1 MLQKENL
8 DTQHMTKK
16 TILLI
21 SFLLITSIGYGQTY
35 LIKGTVTD
43 SITGEGL
50 PYASLIFKGTTTGT
64 ATDMDGHF
72 ELTMPERT
80 QTLEVS
86 YLGYQTK
93 YLTITPQHS
102 GRLHISLTPD
112 GITLHEVVVKPQK
125 EKYTKKNNPAVQF
138 AKHVIERRDINNP
151 RNKNYYQYD
160 QYEKVLIGLN
170 EFEQKSKKGKTGKFD
185 FLKEYV
191 DTLGSGSTI
200 LPIIEKEKTETI
212 LYRKNPESEKRIIR
226 GQRSSGI
233 DEILTQDGVQQ
244 FLDEVFKDVDIFQN
258 NIPLFLQ
265 RFVSPLSS
273 IAPNYYKYYLMD
285 TLVVNNQTCV
295 DLGFVPFNS
304 ETFGFT
310 GHLYVTLDSTYF
322 VQKVI
327 LNVPKDINLNF
338 VSQMAIEQEF
348 KRTKDNTRIITKDD
362 ITVHFKL
369 KENSKGMYARRL
381 NKYTNHTFEEPETGH
396 HLHAFAMSQPV
407 ITLENAHQQTDDF
420 WEKQRPDE
428 AKRKNTKPIKEMMKE
443 LRSIPLFYYT
453 EKAVS
458 ILFSGY
464 IQTNKEVQKSK
475 FEVGPMN
482 STIGGNELEG
492 FRMRMGG
499 GTTPQF
505 NKHLFLE
512 GYTAY
517 GFKDKKLK
525 YDISAEYS
533 FNERKQYL
541 KEFPRHSVRLA
552 YSYDIYKLGEQYMNT
567 SKDNMLLSIKRMNGL
582 RASYQRQA
590 EASYIREHYN
600 GISYGINLRNRREYA
615 TRYALFQ
622 QKDATGSITPIPHYD
637 MSMMELKF
645 RYGKNEKFYQTRN
658 SRIPI
663 TYDAFIVNFSHV
675 MAKKDFLGSAYD
687 YHRTDIGFQKRF
699 WFSAFG
705 YLDAIVKAGKVW
717 NKVPY
722 PLLILP
728 NANMSYTIQPET
740 YTNMNP
746 LEFINDEYASWDLT
760 YYMNGNLLNRI
771 PLIKKLRW
779 REVFC
784 FRGLWGNLTDKN
796 NPSKHKEG
804 LFLFPEGTHQMGRTP
819 YMEASVG
826 IENIFNAVRVD
837 YVWRMNYLNHTGIQK
852 NGIRATVVLSF

>member
-1 MLQKENL
+1 MSRKIVLWMSFCLIAFIAKAQE
-8 DTQHMTKK
+8 
-16 TILLI
+16 TI
-21 SFLLITSIGYGQTY
+21 
-35 LIKGTVTD
+35 IKGMVTD

-50 PYASLIFKGTTTGT
+50 PFASLIFKGTTHGT
-64 ATDMDGHF
+64 ATDMNGHF
-72 ELTMPERT
+72 KLSSPDRT
-80 QTLEVS
+80 RTLEIS
-86 YLGYQTK
+86 YLGYDTK
-93 YLTITPQHS
+93 QIIITPQHAS
-102 GRLHISLTPD
+102 QLNIQLAPN
-112 GITLHEVVVKPQK
+112 GIALQEVTVKPKK
-125 EKYTKKNNPAVQF
+125 EKYSKKDNPAVRFVKQM
-138 AKHVIERRDINNP
+138 IERRENNNP
-151 RNKNYYQYD
+151 RNKEYYQYD

-170 EFEQKSKKGKTGKFD
+170 EYEHKARKNGKAGKFD
-185 FLKEYV
+185 FLNEYV
-191 DTLGSGSTI
+191 DTLESGVTI
-200 LPIIEKEKTETI
+200 LPIMEKEKIETV
-212 LYRKNPESEKRIIR
+212 LYRKNPKSEKRVIR
-226 GQRSSGI
+226 GQQSSGV

-244 FLDEVFKDVDIFQN
+244 FLDEIFKDVDIFQN

-265 RFVSPLSS
+265 RFVSPLSG
-273 IAPNYYKYYLMD
+273 IGPNYYKYYLLD
-285 TLVVNNQTCV
+285 TLTVNDQLCV

-310 GHLYVTLDSTYF
+310 GHLYVTMDSTYF
-322 VQKVI
+322 VQKAV

-338 VSQMAIEQEF
+338 VSQMTIEQEF
-348 KRTKDNTRIITKDD
+348 KRTEDNTRIIIKDD

-369 KENSKGMYARRL
+369 TENSKGMYARRL
-381 NKYTNHTFEEPETGH
+381 NKYTNHTFEEPKTDY
-396 HLHAFAMSQPV
+396 HLRAFAMSQPV
-407 ITLENAHQQTDDF
+407 ITLDNAHQRQNDF
-420 WEKQRPDE
+420 WEELRPKE
-428 AKRKNTKPIKEMMKE
+428 ARRKNNKSIKEMMTE
-443 LRSIPLFYYT
+443 LRSVPLFYYA
-453 EKAVS
+453 EKAVA

-464 IQTNKEVQKSK
+464 MQTHKDIQKSK

-482 STIGGNELEG
+482 STIGGNQLEG
-492 FRMRMGG
+492 FRLRAGG
-499 GTTPQF
+499 GTTPHF
-505 NKHLFLE
+505 SKHLFLE

-517 GFKDKKLK
+517 GFKDRKLK
-525 YDISAEYS
+525 YDIAAEYS

-541 KEFPRHSVRLA
+541 KEFPRHSIRLG
-552 YSYDIYKLGEQYMNT
+552 YSYDVYKLGEQYMNT
-567 SKDNMLLSIKRMNGL
+567 SKDNMLLSIKRMDDL
-582 RASYQRQA
+582 RATYQRQT
-590 EASYIREHYN
+590 EVGYIREHYN

-615 TRYALFQ
+615 TQYASF
-622 QKDATGSITPIPHYD
+622 PIPHYD
-637 MSMMELKF
+637 MSTMELKF
-645 RYGKNEKFYQTRN
+645 RYGKNEKFYQSRN
-658 SRIPI
+658 VRIPI
-663 TYDAFIVNFSHV
+663 TYDAFIFNLSHM

-717 NKVPY
+717 NEVPY

-796 NPSKHKEG
+796 NPSKNKEG
-804 LFLFPEGTHQMGRTP
+804 LFPFPQGTYPMGRTP

-826 IENIFNAVRVD
+826 IENIFNAVRID
-837 YVWRMNYLNHTGIQK
+837 YVWRLNYLNHPGIQK

>member
-1 MLQKENL
+1 M
-8 DTQHMTKK
+8 MKK
-16 TILLI
+16 YVCFLI
-21 SFLLITSIGYGQTY
+21 YFLCTLCSIAQEAI
-35 LIKGTVTD
+35 IKGTVTD
-43 SITGEGL
+43 SITGEAL
-50 PYASLIFKGTTTGT
+50 PYASLIFKGTTIGT
-64 ATDMDGHF
+64 ATDMNGHF
-72 ELTMPERT
+72 ELTLPERT
-80 QTLEVS
+80 QMLEIS
-86 YLGYQTK
+86 YLGYKTK
-93 YLTITPQHS
+93 QMNISPQYS
-102 GRLHISLTPD
+102 RRLDIGLSPD
-112 GITLHEVVVKPQK
+112 DIALQEVTVKPKK
-125 EKYTKKNNPAVQF
+125 EKYSKKDNPAVEFVKQM
-138 AKHVIERRDINNP
+138 IERRKENSP

-160 QYEKVLIGLN
+160 QYEKILIGLN
-170 EFEQKSKKGKTGKFD
+170 EFEQKSKRNGKASKFN
-185 FLKEYV
+185 FLNEYV
-191 DTLGSGSTI
+191 DTLESGTTI
-200 LPIIEKEKTETI
+200 LPIMEKEKIETI
-212 LYRKNPESEKRIIR
+212 LYRKEPKSEKRIVR
-226 GQRSSGI
+226 GQQSSGV
-233 DEILTQDGVQQ
+233 DEILAQDGVQQ

-265 RFVSPLSS
+265 RFVSPLSN
-273 IAPNYYKYYLMD
+273 IGPNYYKYYLLD
-285 TLVVNNQTCV
+285 TLMVNNHKCV
-295 DLGFVPFNS
+295 DLGFIPFNS

-322 VQKVI
+322 IQKAI

-338 VSQMAIEQEF
+338 VSKMSIEQTFE
-348 KRTKDNTRIITKDD
+348 RTDDHTRLITKDD
-362 ITVHFKL
+362 IIVHFKL
-369 KENSKGMYARRL
+369 TEDSKGMYARRL
-381 NKYTNHTFEEPETGH
+381 NKYSNHTFEEPETGY
-396 HLHAFAMSQPV
+396 HLRAFAQSQPV
-407 ITLENAHQQTDDF
+407 ITLDNAHQQSEHF
-420 WEKQRPDE
+420 WKEIRPQE
-428 AKRKNTKPIKEMMKE
+428 AIRKNNKSIKEMMTE
-443 LRSIPLFYYT
+443 LRSVPLFYYT
-453 EKAVS
+453 EKAIA

-464 IQTNKEVQKSK
+464 VQTHKDIQKSK

-492 FRMRMGG
+492 FRMRVGG

-517 GFKDKKLK
+517 GFKDEKLK
-525 YDISAEYS
+525 YDIAAEYS

-541 KEFPRHSVRLA
+541 KEFPRHSIRLSH
-552 YSYDIYKLGEQYMNT
+552 SYDVYKLGEQYTNT
-567 SKDNMLLSIKRMNGL
+567 SKDNMLLSIKRINDL
-582 RASYQRQA
+582 RATYQRQT
-590 EASYIREHYN
+590 EIGYIREHYN
-600 GISYGINLRNRREYA
+600 GISYGINLRNRQEYA
-615 TRYALFQ
+615 TEYASFQ
-622 QKDATGSITPIPHYD
+622 QKKAGGIVTPIKHYN
-637 MSMMELKF
+637 MSTMELKF
-645 RYGKNEKFYQTRN
+645 RYGKNEKFYQSRN

-663 TYDAFIVNFSHV
+663 TYDAFIFNLSHV

-717 NKVPY
+717 NEVPY

-796 NPSKHKEG
+796 NPNMNEEG
-804 LFLFPEGTHQMGRTP
+804 LFLFPKGTYQMEKTP
-819 YMEASVG
+819 YMEASIG

-837 YVWRMNYLNHTGIQK
+837 YVRRLNYLDHPGIQK
-852 NGIRATVVLSF
+852 NGIRATIVLSF

>member
-1 MLQKENL
+1 MLR
-8 DTQHMTKK
+8 MRKK
-16 TILLI
+16 TILLF
-21 SFLLITSIGYGQTY
+21 SLILATIAGYAQTGT
-35 LIKGTVTD
+35 IKGTVTD

-50 PYASLIFKGTTTGT
+50 PYASLIFKGTTIGT

-72 ELTMPERT
+72 ELTLPERT
-80 QTLEVS
+80 QMLEIS
-86 YLGYQTK
+86 YLGYKTK
-93 YLTITPQHS
+93 QMNITPHHN
-102 GRLHISLTPD
+102 GRLDIGLAPD
-112 GITLHEVVVKPQK
+112 NITLQEVTIKPKK
-125 EKYTKKNNPAVQF
+125 EKYTKKDNPAVQL
-138 AKHVIERRDINNP
+138 VRQMIERRKSNNP

-160 QYEKVLIGLN
+160 QYEKILIGLN
-170 EFEQKSKKGKTGKFD
+170 DFEQKAKKDGKTNKFG
-185 FLKEYV
+185 FLNEYV
-191 DTLGSGSTI
+191 DTLESGATI
-200 LPIIEKEKTETI
+200 LPIMEKEKIETI
-212 LYRKNPESEKRIIR
+212 LYRKEPKSEKRVVR
-226 GQRSSGI
+226 GQQSSGV
-233 DEILTQDGVQQ
+233 DEILAQDGVQQ

-265 RFVSPLSS
+265 RFVSPLSNMG
-273 IAPNYYKYYLMD
+273 PNYYKYYLLD
-285 TLVVNNQTCV
+285 TLTVNDQPCV

-310 GHLYVTLDSTYF
+310 GHLYVTMDSTYF
-322 VQKVI
+322 VQKAV

-338 VSQMAIEQEF
+338 VSEMTIEQEF
-348 KRTKDNTRIITKDD
+348 KRTEDHTRIITKDD

-369 KENSKGMYARRL
+369 TENSKGMYARRL

-396 HLHAFAMSQPV
+396 HLRAFAMSQPV
-407 ITLENAHQQTDDF
+407 ITLENAHQRQDDF
-420 WEKQRPDE
+420 WEKQRPEE
-428 AKRKNTKPIKEMMKE
+428 AIRKNNKPLKEMMTQ
-443 LRSIPLFYYT
+443 LRSVPFFYYA
-453 EKAVS
+453 EKAVA

-464 IQTNKEVQKSK
+464 MQTHKDVKKSK

-492 FRMRMGG
+492 FRMRAGG
-499 GTTPQF
+499 GTTPAF
-505 NKHLFLE
+505 SKHLFLE

-525 YDISAEYS
+525 YDVAAEYS

-541 KEFPRHSVRLA
+541 KEFPRHSVRLG
-552 YSYDIYKLGEQYMNT
+552 YSYDVYKLGEQYMNT
-567 SKDNMLLSIKRMNGL
+567 SKDNMLLSIRRIDDL
-582 RASYQRQA
+582 RATYQRQA
-590 EASYIREHYN
+590 EIGYIREHYN

-615 TRYALFQ
+615 TEYAHF
-622 QKDATGSITPIPHYD
+622 PIPHYD
-637 MSMMELKF
+637 MSTMELKF
-645 RYGKNEKFYQTRN
+645 RYGKNEKFYQSRN
-658 SRIPI
+658 VRIPI
-663 TYDAFIVNFSHV
+663 TYDAFIFNFSHV
-675 MAKKDFLGSAYD
+675 MAKKGFLGSAYD

-717 NKVPY
+717 NEVPY

-728 NANMSYTIQPET
+728 NANLSYTIQPET

-760 YYMNGNLLNRI
+760 YYMNGNLLNRL

-796 NPSKHKEG
+796 NPAKNEEG
-804 LFLFPEGTHQMGRTP
+804 LFLFPQGTHQMGKTP

-826 IENIFNAVRVD
+826 IENIFNAVRID
-837 YVWRMNYLNHTGIQK
+837 YVWRLNYLDHPGIQK
-852 NGIRATVVLSF
+852 NGIRATIALSF

>member
-1 MLQKENL
+1 M
-8 DTQHMTKK
+8 MKK
-16 TILLI
+16 YVCFLI
-21 SFLLITSIGYGQTY
+21 FFLCTLCSTAQEAI
-35 LIKGTVTD
+35 IKGTVTD
-43 SITGEGL
+43 SITGEAL
-50 PYASLIFKGTTTGT
+50 PYASLIFKGTTIGT
-64 ATDMDGHF
+64 ATDMNGHF
-72 ELTMPERT
+72 ELTLPERT
-80 QTLEVS
+80 QMLEIS
-86 YLGYQTK
+86 YLGYKTK
-93 YLTITPQHS
+93 QMNISPQYS
-102 GRLHISLTPD
+102 RRLDIGLSPD
-112 GITLHEVVVKPQK
+112 DIALQEVTVKPKK
-125 EKYTKKNNPAVQF
+125 EKYSKKDNPAVEFVKQM
-138 AKHVIERRDINNP
+138 IERRKENSP

-160 QYEKVLIGLN
+160 QYEKILIGLN
-170 EFEQKSKKGKTGKFD
+170 EFEQKSKRNGKASKFN
-185 FLKEYV
+185 FLNEYV
-191 DTLGSGSTI
+191 DTLESGTTI
-200 LPIIEKEKTETI
+200 LPIMEKERIETI
-212 LYRKNPESEKRIIR
+212 LYRKEPKSEKRIVR
-226 GQRSSGI
+226 GQQSSGV
-233 DEILTQDGVQQ
+233 DEILAQDGVQQ

-265 RFVSPLSS
+265 RFVSPLSN
-273 IAPNYYKYYLMD
+273 IGPNYYKYYLLD
-285 TLVVNNQTCV
+285 TLMVNNHKCV
-295 DLGFVPFNS
+295 DLGFIPFNS

-322 VQKVI
+322 IQKAI

-338 VSQMAIEQEF
+338 VSKMSIEQTFE
-348 KRTKDNTRIITKDD
+348 RTDDHTRLITKDD
-362 ITVHFKL
+362 IIVHFKL
-369 KENSKGMYARRL
+369 TEDSKGMYARRL
-381 NKYTNHTFEEPETGH
+381 NKYSNHTFEEPETGY
-396 HLHAFAMSQPV
+396 HLRAFAQSQPV
-407 ITLENAHQQTDDF
+407 ITLDNAHQQSEHF
-420 WEKQRPDE
+420 WKEIRPQE
-428 AKRKNTKPIKEMMKE
+428 AIRKNNKSIKEMMTE
-443 LRSIPLFYYT
+443 LRSVPLFYYT
-453 EKAVS
+453 EKAIA

-464 IQTNKEVQKSK
+464 VQTHKDIQKSK

-492 FRMRMGG
+492 FRMRIGG

-505 NKHLFLE
+505 SKHLFLE

-517 GFKDKKLK
+517 GFKDEKLK
-525 YDISAEYS
+525 YDIAAEYS

-541 KEFPRHSVRLA
+541 KEFPRHSIRLSH
-552 YSYDIYKLGEQYMNT
+552 SYDVYKLGEQYTNT
-567 SKDNMLLSIKRMNGL
+567 SKDNMLLSIKRINDL
-582 RASYQRQA
+582 RATYQRQT
-590 EASYIREHYN
+590 EIGYIREHYN

-615 TRYALFQ
+615 TEYASFQ
-622 QKDATGSITPIPHYD
+622 QKKTGGIVTPIKHYN
-637 MSMMELKF
+637 MSTMELKF
-645 RYGKNEKFYQTRN
+645 RYGKNEKFYQSRN

-663 TYDAFIVNFSHV
+663 TYDAFIFNLSHV

-717 NKVPY
+717 NEVPY

-796 NPSKHKEG
+796 NPNMNEEG
-804 LFLFPEGTHQMGRTP
+804 LFLFPKGTYQMEKTP
-819 YMEASVG
+819 YMEASIG

-837 YVWRMNYLNHTGIQK
+837 YVRRLNYLDHPGIQK
-852 NGIRATVVLSF
+852 NGIRATIVLSF